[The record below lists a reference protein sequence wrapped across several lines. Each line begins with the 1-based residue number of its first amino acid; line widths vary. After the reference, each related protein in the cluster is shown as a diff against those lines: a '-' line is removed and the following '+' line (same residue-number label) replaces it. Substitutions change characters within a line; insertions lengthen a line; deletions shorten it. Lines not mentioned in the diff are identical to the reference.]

1 LLAIAL
7 GRNAHFGRKK
17 RLVLFIRACYTVAK
31 IPSGGEDMKRLLTV
45 ALFLCCTSS
54 SFAQLTQQQKVTDFK
69 ALVGLYDKG
78 YGPYEWKVQ
87 AFHFD
92 LLDTQPW
99 LEKVRSS
106 RNDLAFYD
114 ICVRYVASLN
124 DSHDEFTLPSLYE
137 AWLPITADLYDG
149 RVLIDS
155 IDRSVLDAKA
165 YPFAVGDEV
174 LAVDGKSVG
183 EWIKALRPYA
193 VNASANPFSRD
204 RIAVGTMLDRYQGW
218 YTYANRVQPGDTA
231 SVLVKGQSGSVAT
244 FVLPWQTLGIP
255 LVEEGPV
262 PNPSGRFEG
271 ERHDSDEGRGRRPM
285 RELAKAE
292 DNVWGIWT
300 GDRAPR
306 ERASATPGE
315 ERVERQQDFSAL
327 EPDHVVAGSIVPF
340 NSRFPSFNPPPG
352 FVLRLGTRQS
362 DEFVSGTFPVGTLRF
377 GFIRIPSFSP
387 ASTANALAQF
397 QAEILFFQQNT
408 SGLVI
413 DVMGNGGGSICYENN
428 LVQFLSPLPFQPI
441 PLQLRA
447 TERWLTAFESALV
460 TAQLRGAAQLTIDTL
475 AGFVDEVQRAM
486 AESRGLTQ
494 PIPYI
499 CPAFCSGSGGVVY
512 PPATDSHGVNIAYTK
527 PIVLLTDNFT
537 LSAAET
543 FAAILQD
550 TSRATVYGMRTDG
563 GGGNVVA
570 FSFATGPFSEGSTR
584 LTQSIEVRS
593 HNVTAPGLP
602 SAPYIENIGVQ
613 PDVVANY
620 QTAAN
625 LLTRGQPFVS
635 GFSTLVSS
643 LAGP

>member
-1 LLAIAL
+1 
-7 GRNAHFGRKK
+7 
-17 RLVLFIRACYTVAK
+17 
-31 IPSGGEDMKRLLTV
+31 MKRLLTV
-45 ALFLCCTSS
+45 ALFLCCASS
-54 SFAQLTQQQKVTDFK
+54 SFGQLTEQQKVTDFK
-69 ALVGLYDKG
+69 ALVGLYDKA
-78 YGPYEWKVQ
+78 YGPYEWKAQ
-87 AFHFD
+87 ALHFD

-106 RNDLAFYD
+106 RNDLSFYD
-114 ICVRYVASLN
+114 VCVRYVASLD

-155 IDRSVLDAKA
+155 IDRSMLDAKA
-165 YPFAVGDEV
+165 YPFAVGDEL
-174 LAVDGKSVG
+174 LAVDGTSVG

-193 VNASANPFSRD
+193 VNARGNTFSRD

-231 SVLVKGQSGSVAT
+231 RVLVKGQGGPVAT

-262 PNPSGRFEG
+262 PNPGGRFEA
-271 ERHDSDEGRGRRPM
+271 ERHGSDEGRGRRPI

-292 DNVWGIWT
+292 GSAWGIWT
-300 GDRAPR
+300 GERAPR
-306 ERASATPGE
+306 ERASASRGE
-315 ERVERQQDFSAL
+315 ERVERQQEFSAL
-327 EPDHVVAGSIVPF
+327 EPDHEVAGSIVPF
-340 NSRFPSFNPPPG
+340 SSRFPSFNPPPG

-362 DEFVSGTFPVGTLRF
+362 DEFVTGTFPVGTRSF

-387 ASTANALAQF
+387 ASLTNALAQF
-397 QAEILFFQQNT
+397 RAEILFFQQNT

-413 DVMGNGGGSICYENN
+413 DVMGNGGGNLCYENS
-428 LVQFLSPLPFQPI
+428 LVQFLSPVPFEGI
-441 PLQLRA
+441 PLQVRA
-447 TERWLTAFESALV
+447 TENWVMIFENALV
-460 TAQLRGAAQLTIDTL
+460 NAQLRGAAQLTIDTL
-475 AGFVDEVQRAM
+475 AGFLDEVQRAL
-486 AESRGLTQ
+486 AESRGRTQ

-527 PIVLLTDNFT
+527 PIVVLTDNFT
-537 LSAAET
+537 ISAAET
-543 FAAILQD
+543 FAATLQD
-550 TSRATVYGMRTDG
+550 ANRATIYGIQTDG
-563 GGGNVVA
+563 AGGNVVGY
-570 FSFATGPFSEGSTR
+570 SFTTGPFSEGSTR
-584 LTQSIEVRS
+584 VTQSIEVRS
-593 HNVTAPGLP
+593 HLVTAPGLP

-625 LLTRGQPFVS
+625 LLTLGQPFVS